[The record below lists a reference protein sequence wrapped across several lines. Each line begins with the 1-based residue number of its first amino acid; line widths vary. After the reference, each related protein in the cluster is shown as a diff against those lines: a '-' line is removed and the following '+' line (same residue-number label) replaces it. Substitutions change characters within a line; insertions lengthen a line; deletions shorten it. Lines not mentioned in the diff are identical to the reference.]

1 MTKEKI
7 VSILKWI
14 WNISKIFLPVL
25 FILVLLLC
33 DIKEILLKIPNIDI
47 LAKNLKFINDVITQ
61 YLLVI
66 IIVVIVWCWIFIR
79 NHMNISVPKISFA
92 GIEINLKNIDGIV
105 KANIRNYLNTKRTLF
120 TIDFKADN
128 FDDVFESYHQIYEFL
143 RLQMGYYEDMA
154 ISDNALYEKIDNMVT
169 EINKF
174 LSANQT
180 NYRRWYKIE
189 NSKEYVPIDVLQHKY
204 PGYDGLKKSFND
216 INKKM
221 KEMAVVFN
229 VNIEKWN

>member
-1 MTKEKI
+1 MTKEKAL
-7 VSILKWI
+7 SILKLI
-14 WNISKIFLPVL
+14 WNIIK
-25 FILVLLLC
+25 FILPLLTILMLLIC
-33 DIKEILLKIPNIDI
+33 DVKEILLKIPNIDT
-47 LAKNLKFINDVITQ
+47 LAKNIKFINDVITH

-66 IIVVIVWCWIFIR
+66 IIIVVIWCWIFIR

-120 TIDFKADN
+120 AIDFKIDN

-143 RLQMGYYEDMA
+143 RTQMGYYEDMS
-154 ISDNALYEKIDNMVT
+154 ISNNELYKEIDGMVT

-174 LSANQT
+174 LSTNQT
-180 NYRRWYKIE
+180 NYRRWYKFE
-189 NSKEYVPIDVLQHKY
+189 NSKQYVPIDVLQQKY
-204 PGYDGLKKSFND
+204 PGYESLKKSFTD

-221 KEMAVVFN
+221 KKMALFFN
-229 VNIEKWN
+229 VDTEKWH